1 MPNKTSNYQLN
12 QWEASDPFLRSDFNE
27 DNARLEAALTEKS
40 GLVFGT
46 FTGDG
51 EASMSV
57 DLGFA
62 PKAVYTCTAFGLA
75 GALPGSF
82 YTYGGLALPG
92 HPVIL
97 DGYTGVE
104 VTSTGFVVCRPKG
117 YDYVR
122 CNAKDQVYHY
132 WAVR

>member
-40 GLVFGT
+40 VLVFGT

-51 EASMSV
+51 QPSQSI

-62 PKAVYTCTAFGLA
+62 PKAVFTCNDSGQA
-75 GALPGSF
+75 GFSTGSH

-92 HPVIL
+92 HPVTL
-97 DGYTGVE
+97 GDYTGVE
-104 VTSTGFVVCRPKG
+104 VTSTGFVVCRPQG
-117 YDYVR
+117 YDQVR
-122 CNAKDQVYHY
+122 CNVKDQEHHY